1 MSRLWWLVAIAYV
14 MQKTPFVFPIV
25 GGRKVE
31 QLHGNIEALDI
42 SLTPQQIKEIEDTL
56 PFDHGFPY
64 NIVVRATIVVPTLI
78 SPAIAGRWNFV

>member
-1 MSRLWWLVAIAYV
+1 MAIAYV

-42 SLTPQQIKEIEDTL
+42 SLTPEQIKEIEDTL
-56 PFDHGFPY
+56 PFDHGFPHFIIVRSESM
-64 NIVVRATIVVPTLI
+64 IVVLTLI
-78 SPAIAGRWNFV
+78 SSVIAGRWNVV